1 MQLTLA
7 QVARLFS
14 VSENTVARWVRYEN
28 LPAVEVNSQ
37 YRFPRADLLE
47 WAAIQQRSFSPEI
60 FQEINGDHVSEVS
73 LSESISRGGIAVRVE
88 GADRFEVFRAAI
100 NDLPMP
106 PEFDRETLLDLLMAR
121 EKAGGTAIGDGIAI
135 PHPRYPV
142 VLPGNV
148 SVVRVCY
155 LSNPLDYQAGDGKLV
170 DTLFLMICPTV
181 HEHLQLLARLAS
193 VLNSPD
199 FRALLATRPDRT
211 RLVSAV
217 RAAEQAFVE
226 QHQEATPQ

>member
-1 MQLTLA
+1 MQLTLP

-14 VSENTVARWVRYEN
+14 VSENTIARWVRYEN

-47 WAAIQQRSFSPEI
+47 WAALQHRPFSPEI
-60 FQEINGDHVSEVS
+60 FREINGDHVSEVS
-73 LSESISRGGIAVRVE
+73 LAEALSRGGVAVRVD
-88 GADRFEVFRAAI
+88 GADRYEVFRAAI
-100 NDLPMP
+100 NDLPVLAGM
-106 PEFDRETLLDLLMAR
+106 DRETLLDLLMSR

-142 VLPGNV
+142 VLADNV
-148 SVVRVCY
+148 SIVRVCY
-155 LSNPLDYQAGDGKLV
+155 LANPLDFQAVDGKPV

-199 FRALLATRPDRT
+199 FRPLLATRPDRT
-211 RLVSAV
+211 RLVSAI
-217 RAAEQAFVE
+217 RAAEQAFIE
-226 QHQEATPQ
+226 QTETKS

>member
-1 MQLTLA
+1 MHLTLP

-14 VSENTVARWVRYEN
+14 VSENTVTRWVRYEN

-47 WAAIQQRSFSPEI
+47 WATIHQRPFSPEI
-60 FQEINGDHVSEVS
+60 FQETSGGRLSEVS
-73 LSESISRGGIAVRVE
+73 LAGSISRGGVAVRVE
-88 GADRFEVFRAAI
+88 GADRYEVFRAAI
-100 NDLPMP
+100 NDLAMP
-106 PEFDRETLLDLLMAR
+106 PGIDRETLLDLLMAR
-121 EKAGGTAIGDGIAI
+121 EKASGTAIGGGIAI

-142 VLPGNV
+142 VLAGNV
-148 SVVRVCY
+148 SIVRVCY
-155 LSNPLDYQAGDGKLV
+155 LVQPLDYQAADGKLV

-199 FRALLATRPDRT
+199 FRSLLATRPDKT

-217 RAAEQAFVE
+217 CAAEEAFLVKTG
-226 QHQEATPQ
+226 ATAK